1 MANTKTEIFT
11 LIGSELPDNTTG
23 LITPAKLRG
32 VLTQMADSPIY
43 ATPGVK
49 EVEVLRA
56 ASTVAQAPAA
66 VDTALQLT
74 FGSAQG
80 SASDPVMLN
89 AAGLV
94 TFNTAGNYAVRIKL
108 QAGRTGASGA
118 SILLSR
124 ILING
129 AQYGSPAAT
138 KLVSADT
145 TIPIESR
152 VVINPTAGQTF
163 SVQIMRDSAGSNF
176 GGVYPQAVTVT
187 ACGYSAFRTTGY
199 FETGGRLMNKFTCG
213 VVFGFLTAVVLH
225 SYGVLLTLQEVLK

>member
-1 MANTKTEIFT
+1 MALTKSEMFT
-11 LIGSELPDNTTG
+11 LIGTNLADNTTG
-23 LITPAKLRG
+23 GITPELLRE
-32 VLTQMADSPIY
+32 VNTQLADSMLY
-43 ATPGVK
+43 AAAGVK

-56 ASTVAQAPAA
+56 SSTTSQAPTA

-80 SASDPVMLN
+80 SSSDPVMIN

-108 QAGRTGASGA
+108 QAGRTGASGT

-124 ILING
+124 ILLNG

-138 KLVSADT
+138 KLVSADV

-152 VVINPTAGQTF
+152 VVINATAGQTF
-163 SVQIMRDSAGSNF
+163 SVQIMRDSAGTNY
-176 GGVYPQAVTVT
+176 GGVFPQAATVT
-187 ACGYSAFRTTGY
+187 AWGTAPSALLVIS
-199 FETGGRLMNKFTCG
+199 RLEAT
-213 VVFGFLTAVVLH
+213 
-225 SYGVLLTLQEVLK
+225 

>member
-1 MANTKTEIFT
+1 MAKTKTEMFA
-11 LIGSELPDNTTG
+11 LIGTNLADNTTG
-23 LITPAKLRG
+23 AITPELLREAN
-32 VLTQMADSPIY
+32 TQLADSMLY
-43 ATPGVK
+43 AASGVK

-56 ASTVAQAPAA
+56 ASTVIQAPTA

-80 SASDPVMLN
+80 SVSDPVMLN

-108 QAGRTGASGA
+108 QAGRTGASGT

-124 ILING
+124 ILLNG

-152 VVINPTAGQTF
+152 VVINATAGQTF
-163 SVQIMRDSAGSNF
+163 AVQIMRDSAGSNF
-176 GGVYPQAVTVT
+176 GGVYPTSGYRNRMGHSTV
-187 ACGYSAFRTTGY
+187 SITGY
-199 FETGGRLMNKFTCG
+199 L
-213 VVFGFLTAVVLH
+213 
-225 SYGVLLTLQEVLK
+225 

>member
-1 MANTKTEIFT
+1 
-11 LIGSELPDNTTG
+11 
-23 LITPAKLRG
+23 
-32 VLTQMADSPIY
+32 MADSPIY

-56 ASTVAQAPAA
+56 ASTVTQAPTA

-74 FGSAQG
+74 FGPAQG
-80 SASDPVMLN
+80 SASDPVMIN

-108 QAGRTGASGA
+108 QAGRTGASGT
-118 SILLSR
+118 SVLLSR
-124 ILING
+124 ILLNG

-145 TIPIESR
+145 TIQIESR
-152 VVINPTAGQTF
+152 VVINTTAGQTF
-163 SVQIMRDSAGSNF
+163 AVQIMRDSAGSNF
-176 GGVYPQAVTVT
+176 GGVYPQAATVT
-187 ACGYSAFRTTGY
+187 ALGNSTIRITGY
-199 FETGGRLMNKFTCG
+199 LETGGRLMNKFTCG

>member
-1 MANTKTEIFT
+1 MAKTKSEIFT
-11 LIGSELPDNTTG
+11 LIGQELPDNTTG

-32 VLTQMADSPIY
+32 VLTQMADSAIY

-56 ASTVAQAPAA
+56 ASTITQAPTA

-74 FGSAQG
+74 FGPAQG
-80 SASDPVMLN
+80 SASDPVMIN

-94 TFNTAGNYAVRIKL
+94 TFNTAGNYAVHIKL
-108 QAGRTGASGA
+108 QAGRTGASGT
-118 SILLSR
+118 SVLLSR
-124 ILING
+124 ILLNG

-152 VVINPTAGQTF
+152 VVINTTAGQTF
-163 SVQIMRDSAGSNF
+163 AVQIMRDSAGTNF
-176 GGVYPQAVTVT
+176 GGVYPQVATVT
-187 ACGYSAFRTTGY
+187 AWGTAPSALLVIS
-199 FETGGRLMNKFTCG
+199 RLE
-213 VVFGFLTAVVLH
+213 AA
-225 SYGVLLTLQEVLK
+225 